1 MIIALTILFI
11 FTFIISLIWGY
22 LLNNE
27 RNEIH
32 RGDSE
37 YHREENIYDITS
49 GVTCAIM
56 PKKEAAE
63 RVEDRADKK
72 DLSK

>member
-1 MIIALTILFI
+1 MITAI
-11 FTFIISLIWGY
+11 IISFSIATVISVIWINLIY
-22 LLNNE
+22 DE
-27 RNEIH
+27 RNKIN

-49 GVTCAIM
+49 GVTNAIM
-56 PKKEAAE
+56 SEKEAAE